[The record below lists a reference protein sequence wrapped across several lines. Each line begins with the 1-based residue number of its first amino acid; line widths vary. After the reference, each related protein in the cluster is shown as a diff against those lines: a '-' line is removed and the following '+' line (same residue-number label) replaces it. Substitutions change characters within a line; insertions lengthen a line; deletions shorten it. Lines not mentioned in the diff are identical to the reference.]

1 MRPDNVY
8 DSSLRTAVGIFAIIS
23 SSCKGCG
30 GSEGTPAC
38 SERDKYAKD
47 ARGLLFTGN
56 DQFLMKS
63 DMSCEGC
70 VSAYVAGACLLHPC
84 FLQGL
89 WSASSENM
97 DSGGAPLFIDATPL
111 PTGEEAGA

>member
-1 MRPDNVY
+1 MRQKFQRSAVLESDR
-8 DSSLRTAVGIFAIIS
+8 SSQPNENSMSMPLRTAVGIFAIIS

-63 DMSCEGC
+63 DMSCEGR
-70 VSAYVAGACLLHPC
+70 VSACIAGARLLHPC
-84 FLQGL
+84 F
-89 WSASSENM
+89 
-97 DSGGAPLFIDATPL
+97 P
-111 PTGEEAGA
+111 